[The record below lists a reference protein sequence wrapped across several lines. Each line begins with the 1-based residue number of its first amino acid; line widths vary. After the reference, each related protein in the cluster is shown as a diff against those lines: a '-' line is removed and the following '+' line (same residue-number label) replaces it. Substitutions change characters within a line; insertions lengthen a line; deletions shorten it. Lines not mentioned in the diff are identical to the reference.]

1 MNENEVT
8 LEQLVD
14 ALTKLR
20 VEDTQV
26 FQAQVIRVDNQILL
40 TGLTA
45 KMPVIL
51 QTLEVDEDG
60 NLVRAR
66 NDKGQYVA
74 DNPDTLENEAYKE
87 EE

>member
-14 ALTKLR
+14 ALTKMR